1 VKRDPV
7 LVLLPGMDGSGVL
20 FDRLL
25 GVLREMDTL
34 VLDLPQE
41 GSQDYERLE
50 AYVRSRL
57 PEQEFVLLAESFS
70 GGIAARLSQ
79 RPPKNMRGVIFVAS
93 FLSAPKRWL
102 VRIAGLL
109 PLRFLAG
116 LPFTD
121 FGFRMLLIG
130 RDADDVLAATFKKV
144 IRSVPRDV
152 LKARLRVIADARY
165 DGFVVGIPA
174 LYIAGTRDVLV
185 GKDKCDEVLTAYPR
199 SDVKKVDG
207 PHFILQSR
215 FEASGRYI
223 RESYMEGWWR

>member
-1 VKRDPV
+1 MKREPL
-7 LVLLPGMDGSGVL
+7 LVLLPGMDGTGVL
-20 FDRLL
+20 FGRLSEAL
-25 GVLREMDTL
+25 GEIDTL
-34 VLDLPQE
+34 ILELPQE

-50 AYVRSRL
+50 SYVRSRL
-57 PEQEFVLLAESFS
+57 PEKEFVLLAESFS

-79 RPPKNMRGVIFVAS
+79 RPPENMRGVIFAAS

-116 LPFTD
+116 LPFAD
-121 FGFRMLLIG
+121 FGFRRFLIG

-144 IRSVPRDV
+144 IRSVPQDV

-165 DGFVVGIPA
+165 DGFVVGMPA
-174 LYIAGTRDVLV
+174 FYIAATGDVLV

-215 FEASGRYI
+215 FEVSARYI
-223 RESYMEGWWR
+223 RESYLEGRWR